1 MSTPPKYATATRSQ
15 KRRLT
20 RESGR
25 PRRPPKPKPPKPIRV
40 QEHMLRP
47 MIREACKTGMVE
59 AIEHTSNFWSVTD
72 GYKKYIDHQ
81 IATEAEALMAA
92 VRAVVREELTA
103 SKKRRKR

>member
-1 MSTPPKYATATRSQ
+1 MSK
-15 KRRLT
+15 KRR
-20 RESGR
+20 G
-25 PRRPPKPKPPKPIRV
+25 RPPKPKPPKPIRIR
-40 QEHMLRP
+40 EHKLRP

-81 IATEAEALMAA
+81 IAAEAVALMTA

-103 SKKRRKR
+103 SKRKQK

>member
-25 PRRPPKPKPPKPIRV
+25 PRRSPKPKPPKPIRIH
-40 QEHMLRP
+40 EHKLRP
-47 MIREACKTGMVE
+47 MIREACRTGMVE

-81 IATEAEALMAA
+81 IAAEAEALMTA

-103 SKKRRKR
+103 SKRKQK